1 MDKYVALIAVKPGG
15 AFVKVEVFANSE
27 LQAREIIKTFPY
39 FKSFAKM
46 PIKDK

>member
-1 MDKYVALIAVKPGG
+1 MDKYVAFILVKSGG

-27 LQAREIIKTFPY
+27 LQAREIIKIFPY

-46 PIKDK
+46 PVKS